1 MASSFLT
8 GGISR
13 EDFRQLAEEH
23 QIIPVW
29 QSFVADMSTPV
40 AAFNKIV
47 GEGSGF
53 LLESVEDNQ
62 RWSRFSFI
70 GRNPLGRITA
80 RGSKIEISAEPESS
94 GTGAEKAFS
103 SLPQN
108 EGILSAVEGLFRSY
122 KAPVFPQDF
131 PIRNLPFW
139 GGVAGYM
146 GYDIVREIEDI
157 SNVPEDDR
165 SLPDAIMEIIGELV
179 VFDHWK
185 QQVTLIKNILI
196 PEGASQKEADQ
207 AYDEGL
213 DCLNELSLA
222 GTLPQEEPLFEPPS
236 LNPDFPD
243 TQRILEAKAYESAV
257 KAAKEYIRAGD
268 ILQVVLSER
277 FDFDL
282 DASPFDVYRVLRQIN
297 PSPYM
302 FFLRYSDFT
311 ILGSSPES
319 LVQVRNNKIT
329 VRPIAGTRRRGETQM
344 EDKRLEAELMEDP
357 KEKAEHIMLVDLARN
372 DLGKVVEYE
381 SLKVDKLMELEKFSH
396 VIHMTSEVSGQLRPC
411 TSPVEVLRAAFPA
424 GTVSGAPKIR
434 AMEIIDEL
442 ETVKRGPYAGM
453 VGYLDFQNNLDSA
466 IAIRTMVVKGNRA
479 WVQAGAGIV
488 ADSDPAAEEQ
498 ECQSKAGALLAA
510 VSSARNMGKARK
522 DYAEKSRKGTN
533 G

>member
-13 EDFRQLAEEH
+13 EDFCRLAREN

-70 GRNPLGRITA
+70 GRNPLGRMTA
-80 RGSKIEISAEPESS
+80 NGNKIEITHNGEN
-94 GTGAEKAFS
+94 KDAFS
-103 SLPQN
+103 DIPQDN
-108 EGILSAVEGLFRSY
+108 GILSALEGLFQQY
-122 KAPVFPQDF
+122 KTPLFTQNFLIA
-131 PIRNLPFW
+131 NLPFW

-146 GYDIVREIEDI
+146 GYDIIREIENIPD
-157 SNVPEDDR
+157 VPEDDR
-165 SLPDAIMEIIGELV
+165 LLPDAIMEIIGELV

-196 PEGASQKEADQ
+196 PAGANDKEINQ
-207 AYDEGL
+207 AYEKGL
-213 DCLNELSLA
+213 ESLKELSMA
-222 GTLPQEEPLFEPPS
+222 GTLPQAEPLFDPPD
-236 LNPDFPD
+236 LNPDFPE
-243 TQRILEAKAYESAV
+243 TQRILDARVYESAV
-257 KAAKEYIRAGD
+257 RAAKEYIWAGD

-282 DASPFDVYRVLRQIN
+282 DAKPFDVYRVLRQIN

-302 FFLRYSDFT
+302 FFLRYGDFT

-319 LVQVRNNKIT
+319 LVQVRSNKIT
-329 VRPIAGTRRRGETQM
+329 VRPIAGTRKRGETQL
-344 EDKRLEAELMEDP
+344 EDKRLEAELIEDP

-381 SLKVDKLMELEKFSH
+381 SLQVDKLMEIEKFSH
-396 VIHMTSEVSGQLRPC
+396 VIHMTSEVSGELRAN
-411 TSPVEVLRAAFPA
+411 TSLVEVLKAAFPA

-466 IAIRTMVVKGNRA
+466 IAIRTMLVKGNRA
-479 WVQAGAGIV
+479 WIQAGAGIV
-488 ADSDPAAEEQ
+488 ADSNPEAEEQ

-510 VSSARNMGKARK
+510 VLSARNMGKARGNNN
-522 DYAEKSRKGTN
+522 EGI
-533 G
+533 